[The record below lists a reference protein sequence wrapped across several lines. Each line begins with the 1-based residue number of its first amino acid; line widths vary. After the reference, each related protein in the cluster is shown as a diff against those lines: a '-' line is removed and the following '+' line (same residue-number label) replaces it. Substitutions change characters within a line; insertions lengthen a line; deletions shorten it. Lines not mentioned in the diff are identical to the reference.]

1 MYQLNELIALI
12 TPYVNLI
19 GGLLTIVVA
28 LLSLKPAS
36 KQGLHQN
43 LYQQCCIDNCSVN
56 LSNTRTEYNVVN
68 NSIQYD
74 LNGAYTTSQSA
85 GMSDG
90 SFIFIFFLLA
100 GLLWKHIAIFHL
112 IMSLLCLA
120 SLSLMIFF
128 AKKNADLGLM
138 SLQKRQVCT
147 YLISFLLCF
156 TGLFLVDQSL
166 SFQLRSLE
174 AMKESLGAFFTI
186 CGMIIIPWSVFNP
199 LSKSDKPFCSHQKF
213 ACSAKEILSQIAPAV
228 FSFLLCSGVVYHAV
242 IFISKH
248 YFEI

>member
-19 GGLLTIVVA
+19 GGILTIVVA
-28 LLSLKPAS
+28 FFSLKTIS
-36 KQGLHQN
+36 KQGSDQN
-43 LYQQCCIDNCSVN
+43 FYQQCHIDNHSVN

-68 NSIQYD
+68 NSIQCNF
-74 LNGAYTTSQSA
+74 NGVHSTFA
-85 GMSDG
+85 GMDDRF
-90 SFIFIFFLLA
+90 FIVSCFLLA
-100 GLLWKHIAIFHL
+100 GLLWKHIAMFHL

-120 SLSLMIFF
+120 SLFLLFFF
-128 AKKNADLGLM
+128 AKKNSDLGLM
-138 SLQKRQVCT
+138 ALQKRQVYT

-166 SFQLRSLE
+166 SFQLGSLE
-174 AMKESLGAFFTI
+174 AFKESTGALFAI
-186 CGMIIIPWSVFNP
+186 GGMIIIPWAIFNP
-199 LSKSDKPFCSHQKF
+199 LSKSDKPLCSHQKF

-228 FSFLLCSGVVYHAV
+228 FSFFLCSGIIYDAV
-242 IFISKH
+242 IFISEH